1 MKEIYLDNSATTCAY
16 KEVGDLVAKVMCEDY
31 GNPSSMH
38 MKGVQAEKY
47 IKEAKERLAKIL
59 KVQEKEIFFT
69 SGGTESDNLALIGA
83 AKANQRAG
91 KHLIASSIEHPAIIN
106 TMRHLEEEG
115 FRITFLPVDKYGR
128 VELEALK
135 EALCEDTILVSIMY
149 VNNEVGSVQPIQEA
163 ASIVKAYN
171 KNILFHVDAVQGFGK
186 YQIHPKKLKVDM
198 LSVSGHKIH
207 GPKGIGFLYID
218 SHVKIKPIVF
228 GGEQQ
233 KNVRSG
239 TENVPGIAGLGL
251 AAKMIYANLDE
262 NVFRMRELKKHFI
275 EGITQIPETTIH
287 GLYDETSAPHIISVG
302 FAGIRSEVLLH
313 ALEEKGIYVSSGSA
327 CSSNHPQI
335 SGVLK
340 GIGAKQEFLDATL
353 RFSMSE
359 FTTLEEIDYT
369 LETLYNIVPMLRRYR
384 RH

>member
-1 MKEIYLDNSATTCAY
+1 MEVYLDNSATTKCY
-16 KEVGDLVAKVMCEDY
+16 DSVRELVGKVMCEDY

-38 MKGVQAEKY
+38 KKGVDAEHY
-47 IKEAKERLAKIL
+47 IKEAKESLAKLL
-59 KVQEKEIFFT
+59 KVQGKEIFFT

-83 AKANQRAG
+83 ARANHRAG
-91 KHLIASSIEHPAIIN
+91 KHLITSSIEHPAILN
-106 TMRHLEEEG
+106 TMHYLEEEG
-115 FRITFLPVDKYGR
+115 YRVTFLPVDQYGR
-128 VELEALK
+128 IKLDALK
-135 EALCEDTILVSIMY
+135 EALCEETILVSIMY
-149 VNNEVGSVQPIQEA
+149 VNNEVGSVQPIEEA

-186 YQIHPKKLKVDM
+186 YRIYPKKMKIDM
-198 LSVSGHKIH
+198 LSLSGHKIH
-207 GPKGIGFLYID
+207 GPKGVGAIYID
-218 SHVKIKPIVF
+218 EKVKIKPIVF

-239 TENVPGIAGLGL
+239 TENVPGIAGLSE
-251 AAKMIYANLDE
+251 AAKEIYKDLDKK
-262 NVFRMRELKKHFI
+262 VAHMRELKEYFI
-275 EGITQIPETTIH
+275 ENVTKIENTTIH

-313 ALEEKGIYVSSGSA
+313 ALEDKGIYVSSGSA
-327 CSSNHPQI
+327 CASNHPQI

-340 GIGAKQEFLDATL
+340 GIGAKKEYLDATL

-359 FTTLEEIDYT
+359 FTTKEEIDYT
-369 LETLYNIVPMLRRYR
+369 LETLYNLVPMLRRYT